1 MWRRLV
7 ATGGRVSIGALV
19 GEVGFSQKHLIGQF
33 RDETRRSPKTLA
45 RVLRFGRAIRMIKSG
60 GGARLAEIAQD
71 CGYYDQAHFSRDFR
85 VFAGVT
91 PTELVRNQLPDGG
104 GFQVDR

>member
-1 MWRRLV
+1 M
-7 ATGGRVSIGALV
+7 
-19 GEVGFSQKHLIGQF
+19 
-33 RDETRRSPKTLA
+33 
-45 RVLRFGRAIRMIKSG
+45 LRFGRAIRMIKSG

-71 CGYYDQAHFSRDFR
+71 CGYYDQAHFSRDFH

-91 PTELVRNQLPDGG
+91 PTELVRSQLPDSG